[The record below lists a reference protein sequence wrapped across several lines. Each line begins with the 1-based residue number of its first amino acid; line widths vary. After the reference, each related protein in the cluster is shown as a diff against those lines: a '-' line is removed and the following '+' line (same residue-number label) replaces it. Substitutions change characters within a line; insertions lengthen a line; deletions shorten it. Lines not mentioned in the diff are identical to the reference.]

1 MDKIIHNRDITIC
14 NESPMGCSFLTED
27 CPQGTEYSS
36 LELEQ
41 HVLLFCSKGHIR
53 ITSNLFAE
61 EYLCAGE
68 ILFIPRGSDYHGVA
82 LSGLSF
88 LYTYKRIGPS
98 RKELNTTIGMHRFSS
113 MNPVG

>member
-1 MDKIIHNRDITIC
+1 MNRPSRETIC
-14 NESPMGCSFLTED
+14 SENPSAGCSFQTVFYPKGAERS
-27 CPQGTEYSS
+27 GIG
-36 LELEQ
+36 LEQ
-41 HVLLFCSKGHIR
+41 HALLFCQSGHIR
-53 ITSNLFAE
+53 LSSNLFQE

-88 LYTYKRIGPS
+88 LCTHKRIGPS
-98 RKELNTTIGMHRFSS
+98 RKELNTTIGMYRFSS